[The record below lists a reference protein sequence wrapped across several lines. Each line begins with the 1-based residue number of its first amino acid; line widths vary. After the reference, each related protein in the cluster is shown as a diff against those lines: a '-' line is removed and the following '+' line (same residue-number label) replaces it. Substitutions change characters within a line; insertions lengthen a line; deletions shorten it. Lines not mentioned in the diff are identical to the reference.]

1 MKRKINK
8 RKDKGQ
14 KIQAI
19 SVEDKELMIGIYN
32 IRAQFAQG
40 VYLTPILNDKST
52 VVRYTFVEKNQ
63 AVNKDHATHAVLM
76 TIEDT
81 QAFYNA
87 MGAILQHMRELG
99 RIA

>member
-1 MKRKINK
+1 MRKNK
-8 RKDKGQ
+8 KPNKPGQ
-14 KIQAI
+14 PVEI
-19 SVEDKELMIGIYN
+19 SAYDRELMEGIYK

-63 AVNKDHATHAVLM
+63 TLNKDHATHAVLM

-81 QAFYNA
+81 QSFYNA
-87 MGAILQHMRELG
+87 MTVLLQKMRELG
-99 RIA
+99 KIV